1 MKLVIVS
8 HVRHYKFNGRLHAYA
23 PYAREVEVW
32 ADLFDEVA
40 IAAPL
45 SETEPAGDCPA
56 IARSNVRVVPQ
67 RELGGETWAA
77 KIKLAWHL
85 PAMAWE
91 LCRALRQ
98 GDAIHVRCPGNL
110 GFLGAILAP
119 FFSKHVVAKF
129 AGQWNSNPGDS
140 LSVRLQRAVLRSRW
154 WRGPVTVYGKWPHL
168 PEHVI
173 PFFSSALTDEQIA
186 GARFAAH
193 KRTPHEA
200 RNILFVGRLSKS
212 KNVDVLVAALG
223 QLRTEEIPFK
233 CRIAGGGPEL
243 STLQEMVGTLGLDDS
258 IEFTGEVSFDR
269 VLRLYEQS
277 GILVLVSQTE
287 GWPKAIAEGMAFGL
301 IAIGSNLG
309 LIPEMLGEGRGFV
322 VPPRDIGA
330 LANRLRRILTSPEQY
345 AAMRERATI
354 WSQVYSLDSLRE
366 SLRTLLAK
374 HWGVP
379 TNTSSKPRPV
389 ASAVSIHE

>member
-1 MKLVIVS
+1 VKLVIVS

-45 SETEPAGDCPA
+45 SETEPAGDCAA
-56 IARSNVRVVPQ
+56 IGRSNVQIVPQ

-85 PAMAWE
+85 PAMVWE

-119 FFSKHVVAKF
+119 FFSKHIVAKF
-129 AGQWNSNPGDS
+129 AGQWNSSPRDS
-140 LSVRLQRAVLRSRW
+140 LSVRVQRALLRSRW
-154 WRGPVTVYGKWPHL
+154 WHGPVTVYGNWPHL

-173 PFFSSALTDEQIA
+173 PFFSSALTAEQIA
-186 GARFAAH
+186 GARFAAQ
-193 KRTPHEA
+193 KRIPDEA

-212 KNVDVLVAALG
+212 KNVDVLLAALA
-223 QLRTEEIPFK
+223 QLRTEGIPLK

-243 STLQEMVGTLGLDDS
+243 SMLQELSGTLGLGDS
-258 IEFTGEVSFDR
+258 VEFTGGVSFDR
-269 VLRLYEQS
+269 VLRLYEHS

-301 IAIGSNLG
+301 VAIGSNLG
-309 LIPEMLGEGRGFV
+309 LVPEMLGEGRGFV
-322 VPPRDIGA
+322 VPPRDIET
-330 LANRLRRILTSPEQY
+330 LANTLRRILTSPEQH
-345 AAMRERATI
+345 AAMRERAAV
-354 WSQVYSLDSLRE
+354 WSQGYSLDSLRE
-366 SLRTLLAK
+366 SLRALLAK

-379 TNTSSKPRPV
+379 TNTRSKPRPV
-389 ASAVSIHE
+389 ASTACIHE